1 MENGL
6 TINNSI
12 KTSIAT
18 ISTRCSFTH
27 AQAWEYGSNIRLAF
41 KEEPKLVHIS
51 LMALLKDAVEYLD
64 FNKSF
69 RHEGDY
75 IEAIDYLIKEFP
87 VMKIEEWKIICIRLK
102 AGRYGKMY
110 ERLKLP
116 ELIDIFQQF
125 EGERAEMMEK
135 QIQRD
140 KDIPPP
146 PTLDMKLIRQITK
159 DLALPDPD
167 TDEKGRWKHIVH
179 PNTP

>member
-1 MENGL
+1 
-6 TINNSI
+6 
-12 KTSIAT
+12 
-18 ISTRCSFTH
+18 
-27 AQAWEYGSNIRLAF
+27 
-41 KEEPKLVHIS
+41 
-51 LMALLKDAVEYLD
+51 MALLKDAIEYLD

-125 EGERAEMMEK
+125 EGERAEMIEK
-135 QIQRD
+135 QIQRN

-146 PTLDMKLIRQITK
+146 PTIDMKLIRQITK

-167 TDEKGRWKHIVH
+167 TDEKGRWDYIQH
-179 PNTP
+179 PNTTE

>member
-1 MENGL
+1 
-6 TINNSI
+6 
-12 KTSIAT
+12 
-18 ISTRCSFTH
+18 
-27 AQAWEYGSNIRLAF
+27 
-41 KEEPKLVHIS
+41 
-51 LMALLKDAVEYLD
+51 
-64 FNKSF
+64 
-69 RHEGDY
+69 
-75 IEAIDYLIKEFP
+75 
-87 VMKIEEWKIICIRLK
+87 MKIEEWKIICIRLK

-125 EGERAEMMEK
+125 EGERAEMIEK

-146 PTLDMKLIRQITK
+146 PTIDMELIRQITK

-179 PNTP
+179 PNTHEE